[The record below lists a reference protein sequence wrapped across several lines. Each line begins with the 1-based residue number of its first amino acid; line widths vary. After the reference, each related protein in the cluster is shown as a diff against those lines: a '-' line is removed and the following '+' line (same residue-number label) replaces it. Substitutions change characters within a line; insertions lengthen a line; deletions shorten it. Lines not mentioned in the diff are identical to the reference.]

1 MQSLTLA
8 IGEPVLTLVAI
19 TFGVI
24 LFSVLIGAI
33 PAAAVTRAVSGSSAG
48 RGPVALG
55 IAVGIGFAISAIA
68 SSWSF
73 GAFGA
78 DTYIYVILVLVFLSS
93 LLLRNS
99 YVRASMVVWKE
110 FKRLDGLLLAV
121 PLLTAF
127 LSKPYWDGFSKLK
140 LTAGGGP
147 DIPQNL
153 MTVLSQPKIG
163 STWFEAKSNFL
174 SLLGDKNLGEAIY
187 HLYQLPSMQQQAGY
201 DYLVYGTRWGLSIP
215 FAQVLRIDPSLLVIG
230 QATTISVG
238 LAALGLILY
247 SFSRLVFVRF
257 SFSYMILIASVSSA
271 PLVVQIFNGGMAQAW
286 GLPGLALLSFTF
298 LLTLMLKTKSQLTP
312 VALKGLIALSCF
324 GWLGNAVTYIDS
336 SMTLAAVFMVS
347 IVFLAFFTKKDL
359 SVALLKT
366 TIFGG
371 LIAAIVVAPYT
382 YAALSTMPIRLRL
395 ASGTGFLFDHWP
407 LPSEM
412 LGLINIWTGE
422 AGKPRD
428 PLILILG
435 ILFTLAIIV
444 TVLRGIPAK
453 NLWDR
458 SVSLLGL
465 SILLVCGTI
474 ALWASQTS
482 LGSNYSYVKV
492 ATYVAPIFLLIIGER
507 MSENLQRGRAK
518 NPKNDTPFFLR
529 MITPLFFIGIM
540 VLSVTNTNTGLS
552 KKAEFSFP
560 STMTEILSNE
570 EAQTELTKYNYLT
583 TYRALSNVLGF
594 VGDVHWVSKAPND
607 QRLETRL
614 GNEMRLIC
622 FAGDGACLPKTQE
635 IRVPSLNKYGLRVF
649 QSPITT
655 AQFAALPPLER
666 YYAAMDAIGQAR
678 FEIPE
683 RFIGGNPLLK
693 PNT

>member
-1 MQSLTLA
+1 M
-8 IGEPVLTLVAI
+8 LTLVAI
-19 TFGVI
+19 TFGII
-24 LFSVLIGAI
+24 LFSALIGAI
-33 PAAAVTRAVSGSSAG
+33 PGAAITRAISGSSTS

-55 IAVGIGFAISAIA
+55 ISVGIGFALSAVA

-78 DTYIYVILVLVFLSS
+78 DTYIYIVAALFLLSLALLGNAYIRTSLVVWREFSKFDS
-93 LLLRNS
+93 FLLL
-99 YVRASMVVWKE
+99 
-110 FKRLDGLLLAV
+110 L
-121 PLLTAF
+121 PILTAF
-127 LSKPYWDGFSKLK
+127 LSKPYWDGMTKLK
-140 LTAGGGP
+140 LAAGGGP

-163 STWFEAKSNFL
+163 STWFEAKANFL
-174 SLLGDKNLGEAIY
+174 SFLGDKNLGEAIY

-215 FAQVLRIDPSLLVIG
+215 FAQVLRIDPSLLVIE
-230 QATTISVG
+230 QAMTISVG
-238 LAALGLILY
+238 LAALGLIMY
-247 SFSRLVFVRF
+247 AFSRLVFVRF
-257 SFSYMILIASVSSA
+257 SLSYMLLIASVSSA

-286 GLPGLALLSFTF
+286 GLPGLGLLSFSF
-298 LLTLMLKTKSQLTP
+298 LLTLMLKTKSELTNSAFR
-312 VALKGLIALSCF
+312 ALIILACF
-324 GWLGNAVTYIDS
+324 GWLANAVTYIDS
-336 SMTLAAVFMVS
+336 SMTLAAVFLIS
-347 IVFLAFFTKKDL
+347 ILFLTFFTKKEL
-359 SVALLKT
+359 SISLAKT
-366 TIFGG
+366 TFYGG
-371 LIAAIVVAPYT
+371 VIAAVVVAPYT
-382 YAALSTMPIRLRL
+382 YAAISTMSIRLRL

-428 PLILILG
+428 PLVLLLG
-435 ILFTLAIIV
+435 IIFSAAIVV
-444 TVLRGIPAK
+444 TVLRGISSK

-492 ATYVAPIFLLIIGER
+492 ATYVTPIFLLIIGER
-507 MSENLQRGRAK
+507 MSENLHKGRAK
-518 NPKNDTPFFLR
+518 NPKNDTPLVLR
-529 MITPLFFIGIM
+529 MLTPIFFIGIM
-540 VLSVTNTNTGLS
+540 VVSVASANPELS
-552 KKAEFSFP
+552 KKSEFSFP
-560 STMTEILSNE
+560 AAMTQILNNQD
-570 EAQTELTKYNYLT
+570 AQSELEKYNYLT

-607 QRLETRL
+607 QRLDSRL
-614 GNEMRLIC
+614 NNEMRIIC
-622 FAGDGACLPKTQE
+622 FAADTVCVPKTPE
-635 IRVPSLNKYGLRVF
+635 IQVPSLNKFGFRVF

-655 AQFAALPPLER
+655 QQFAALAPRER
-666 YYAAMDAIGQAR
+666 YYAAMDAVGQAR
-678 FEIPE
+678 FEVPE

>member
-1 MQSLTLA
+1 M
-8 IGEPVLTLVAI
+8 LTLVAI

-24 LFSVLIGAI
+24 LFSIVIGAI
-33 PAAAVTRAVSGSSAG
+33 PAAVITKAISGASEHK
-48 RGPVALG
+48 GPVALG
-55 IAVGIGFAISAIA
+55 IAVGIGFAFSAIA

-73 GAFGA
+73 GAIGA
-78 DTYIYVILVLVFLSS
+78 NSYLYIIAGLFLLTLILLK
-93 LLLRNS
+93 NS
-99 YVRASMVVWKE
+99 YVRSSLSVWKE
-110 FKRLDGLLLAV
+110 FHKFDGFLLAL

-127 LSKPYWDGFSKLK
+127 LSKPYWDGIAKLK
-140 LTAGGGP
+140 LAAGGGP

-174 SLLGDKNLGEAIY
+174 TLLGDKNLGEAIY

-238 LAALGLILY
+238 LAALGLIMY

-257 SFSYMILIASVSSA
+257 SLAYMLLVASVSSA

-312 VALKGLIALSCF
+312 TALKGLIALSCF

-336 SMTLAAVFMVS
+336 SMALAAVFIVS
-347 IVFLAFFTKKDL
+347 IIFLALFTKKDL
-359 SVALLKT
+359 SISLFKT
-366 TIFGG
+366 TFFGG
-371 LIAAIVVAPYT
+371 LIAAFIVAPYT
-382 YAALSTMPIRLRL
+382 YAAISTMSIRLKL

-412 LGLINIWTGE
+412 LGLLNIWTGE

-428 PLILILG
+428 PAILLLG
-435 ILFTLAIIV
+435 IVFSLAIVV
-444 TVLRGIPAK
+444 TVLRGIPSK

-465 SILLVCGTI
+465 SILLVCASI

-507 MSENLQRGRAK
+507 MSENLHKGRAK
-518 NPKNDTPFFLR
+518 NPKNDTPFALR
-529 MITPLFFIGIM
+529 MITPVFFIGIM
-540 VLSVTNTNTGLS
+540 IISVATTNTGLS
-552 KKAEFSFP
+552 KKSEFSFP
-560 STMTEILSNE
+560 SSMTQILSNE
-570 EAQTELTKYNYLT
+570 EAQRELSNYNYLT

-614 GNEMRLIC
+614 DNEMRIIC
-622 FAGDGACLPKTQE
+622 FAGDGACQPKTQE
-635 IRVPSLNKYGLRVF
+635 IRVPSLNEFGLRVF
-649 QSPITT
+649 QSPISTS
-655 AQFAALPPLER
+655 QFAALAPIDR
-666 YYAAMDAIGQAR
+666 YYAAMDAVGQAR
-678 FEIPE
+678 FEVPE